1 MSFHID
7 IQNHLASIPVSEEQI
22 KHWATCALQS
32 QTNAAE
38 LTICIIDSGE
48 MTELNHQYRHKNQ
61 PTNVLSF
68 PSSLPEDIMTQ
79 LDVPFIGDILICPEV
94 LLHESQSQNK
104 DLEFHWAHIVVHGV
118 LHLLGFDHIEDK
130 DAHIMQSLETKI
142 LQQLNYPN
150 PYENDEI

>member
-7 IQNHLASIPVSEEQI
+7 IQNHLASIPVTEEQI
-22 KHWATCALQS
+22 QRWATCALKS

-38 LTICIIDSGE
+38 LSICIIDSQE
-48 MTELNHQYRHKNQ
+48 MTKLNHQYRQKNQ

-68 PSSLPEDIMTQ
+68 PSDLPKDIIRQ
-79 LDVPFIGDILICPEV
+79 LEIPFVGDILICPEV
-94 LLHESQSQNK
+94 LSHESQKQDK

-130 DAHIMQSLETKI
+130 DAQIMQSLETKI
-142 LQQLNYPN
+142 LQQLNYPD
-150 PYENDEI
+150 PYEHDEI

>member
-7 IQNHLASIPVSEEQI
+7 IQNHLSSIPIAQEQI
-22 KHWATCALQS
+22 KHWATTAVQS
-32 QTNAAE
+32 QMNCAE
-38 LTICIIDSGE
+38 LSICIIDSQE
-48 MTELNHQYRHKNQ
+48 MTQLNHQYRQQNK

-68 PSSLPEDIMTQ
+68 PSVLPDEIMSQ
-79 LDVPFIGDILICPEV
+79 LELPFIGDILICPEV
-94 LLHESQSQNK
+94 LLLESQEQNK

-130 DAHIMQSLETKI
+130 DAKRMQSLETQI